1 MNKIRNIISIINE
14 YQSKSAEEM
23 FLECVKQKLN
33 NSLIAYYN
41 DITTKLKKA
50 YEKVDESIELEDINR
65 LNKGLGGK
73 R

>member
-1 MNKIRNIISIINE
+1 MSKIRNIISIINE
-14 YQSKSAEEM
+14 YQSKNVEEM

-41 DITTKLKKA
+41 DITTKLEKA
-50 YEKVDESIELEDINR
+50 YEKIDESIELEDINR

>member
-1 MNKIRNIISIINE
+1 MNKIRDIISIINE
-14 YQSKSAEEM
+14 YQSKSAEGM

-33 NSLIAYYN
+33 NSLIVYYN